1 MQKQKK
7 ENNAAHGLFLQTKV
21 SIDSSTSKN
30 MATATGH
37 YLGQLR
43 TRVEHSASGESFI
56 TDAPTDNNGRGEAFS
71 PTDSVCAALSSCM
84 MTLMGIYAEREGID
98 LGGLHSEIVKH
109 MEANPRRIG
118 KIEIDFFWPD
128 ASATP
133 HQMEMLKRAA
143 LTCPVSKSLHPDLV
157 QDIRFHF

>member
-1 MQKQKK
+1 MP
-7 ENNAAHGLFLQTKV
+7 
-21 SIDSSTSKN
+21 
-30 MATATGH
+30 TASGQ

-56 TDAPTDNNGRGEAFS
+56 TDAPLDNNGRGEAFS

-98 LGGLHSEIVKH
+98 LAGLRSDVIKH
-109 MEANPRRIG
+109 MESNPRRIG
-118 KIEIDFFWPD
+118 KIEIDFYWPEAV
-128 ASATP
+128 ASE
-133 HQMEMLKRAA
+133 HQKEMLKRAA